1 MPTPINISASRAA
14 ALLGQSEYQT
24 PVSVWLQIME
34 ARDPGFC
41 ARRGYT
47 LPVIEYTPAM
57 RWGHAFES
65 AIVELASAEKG
76 TPITDREKFFAT
88 SGAGEYSRTPELSLE
103 RGHFLT
109 CHIDGL
115 YIGDDPPSLHE
126 GKTTSEFYYYTHF
139 GDPGTDKVPPEYQLQ
154 CQHQMICTGAER
166 VILSVLV
173 FPKRVEEWEE
183 MGYIPVK
190 SENGVWRIDNEKF
203 INAID
208 PIEWARTLAEMGF
221 FHQYEIHAHPE
232 LQSKMLTRYREF
244 WEVNVLGAR
253 EPEPQ
258 SMDDIKCLCPS
269 PVGTVVADE
278 AIERMLYE
286 RESIKS
292 EISAT
297 GALGK
302 RVEQIKVATL
312 DYMRNAG
319 AVIDDESKDKWLLL
333 SRDGRK
339 LASYYRDKRGYYIFR

>member
-65 AIVELASAEKG
+65 AVIELAERKAGIK
-76 TPITDREKFFAT
+76 IVLREYLFTKD
-88 SGAGEYSRTPELSLE
+88 
-103 RGHFLT
+103 FLT
-109 CHIDGL
+109 CHIDGA
-115 YIGDDPPSLHE
+115 YDTPDSESVDVLHE
-126 GKTTSEFYYYTHF
+126 GKTTSEFYYHTHF

>member
-34 ARDPGFC
+34 SREPGFC

-65 AIVELASAEKG
+65 AIVELASAEKA
-76 TPITDREKFFAT
+76 TEITAREALFMVDFDR
-88 SGAGEYSRTPELSLE
+88 LE
-103 RGHFLT
+103 RTNPDKGIIT

-126 GKTTSEFYYYTHF
+126 GKTTSEFYYHTHF

-208 PIEWARTLAEMGF
+208 PIEWAHTLAEMGF

-258 SMDDIKCLCPS
+258 SMDDIKCLCPE

-292 EISAT
+292 EISAS

-302 RVEQIKVATL
+302 RVEQIKVAAL
-312 DYMRNAG
+312 DYMRTAG
-319 AVIDDESKDKWLLL
+319 AVLDDESRDKWLLL

>member
-1 MPTPINISASRAA
+1 MPQPINISASRAA

-65 AIVELASAEKG
+65 AVIELAERKAGIK
-76 TPITDREKFFAT
+76 IVLREYLFTKD
-88 SGAGEYSRTPELSLE
+88 
-103 RGHFLT
+103 FLT
-109 CHIDGL
+109 CHIDGA
-115 YIGDDPPSLHE
+115 YDTPDSESVDVLHE
-126 GKTTSEFYYYTHF
+126 GKTTSEFYYHTHF
-139 GDPGTDKVPPEYQLQ
+139 GDPGTDKVPPEYQIQ

-173 FPKRVEEWEE
+173 FPRRVEEWEE
-183 MGYIPVK
+183 MGWEVQNRGDKFWLFNPGKGGKYYEIPP
-190 SENGVWRIDNEKF
+190 ID
-203 INAID
+203 
-208 PIEWARTLAEMGF
+208 WATPLAQMGF
-221 FHQYEIHAHPE
+221 FHQYEINAHPE

-302 RVEQIKVATL
+302 RVEQIKIAAL

-319 AVIDDESKDKWLLL
+319 AVLDDESKDKWLLL

>member
-65 AIVELASAEKG
+65 AIVELASAARG
-76 TPITDREKFFAT
+76 ATITDRERFFAT

-126 GKTTSEFYYYTHF
+126 GKTTSEFYYHTHF

-173 FPKRVEEWEE
+173 FPRRPEEWEE
-183 MGYIPVK
+183 MGWVAGKDESGNYFLIHNDIGLQHNPKRWATVL
-190 SENGVWRIDNEKF
+190 
-203 INAID
+203 NA
-208 PIEWARTLAEMGF
+208 MGF
-221 FHQYEIHAHPE
+221 FHQYEIHAHAE
-232 LQSKMLTRYREF
+232 LQSKMIARYREF

-258 SMDDIKCLCPS
+258 SMDDIKCLCPE

-319 AVIDDESKDKWLLL
+319 AVLDDESKDKWLLL

-339 LASYYRDKRGYYIFR
+339 LASYGRDKRGYYIFR

>member
-34 ARDPGFC
+34 AREPGFC

-47 LPVIEYTPAM
+47 LPIIEYTPAM
-57 RWGHAFES
+57 RWGHAFEG
-65 AIVELASAEKG
+65 AIVELASAEKA
-76 TPITDREKFFAT
+76 TEITAREALFMVDFD
-88 SGAGEYSRTPELSLE
+88 GLE
-103 RGHFLT
+103 RTNPEHGIIT

-115 YIGDDPPSLHE
+115 YIGDTPPTLHE
-126 GKTTSEFYYYTHF
+126 GKTTSEFYYHTHF
-139 GDPGTDKVPPEYQLQ
+139 GEPGTDRVPGPYQIQ
-154 CQHQMICTGAER
+154 CQHQMICTGAEK

-173 FPKRVEEWEE
+173 FPKRPEEWET
-183 MGYIPVK
+183 MGYMP
-190 SENGVWRIDNEKF
+190 EECPPGTWRVNSAEF
-203 INAID
+203 INSVNPID
-208 PIEWARTLAEMGF
+208 WARTLAEMGF
-221 FHQYEIHAHPE
+221 FHQYEINAHPE
-232 LQSKMLTRYREF
+232 LQKKMLERYREF
-244 WEVNVLGAR
+244 WENNVIGAR

-278 AIERMLYE
+278 TIERMLYE

-302 RVEQIKVATL
+302 RVEQIKVAAL
-312 DYMRNAG
+312 DYMRKSG
-319 AVIDDESKDKWLLL
+319 AVLDDESKDKFLLL

>member
-24 PVSVWLQIME
+24 PVQVWLQIME
-34 ARDPGFC
+34 SREPGFC

-47 LPVIEYTPAM
+47 LPIIEYTPAM

-65 AIVELASAEKG
+65 AIIELASAEKAAG
-76 TPITDREKFFAT
+76 ITDRERLFT
-88 SGAGEYSRTPELSLE
+88 LHLS
-103 RGHFLT
+103 RGHMTPYTDVIT
-109 CHIDGL
+109 CHVDGIYDYHDRGL
-115 YIGDDPPSLHE
+115 PRYAILHE
-126 GKTTSEFYYYTHF
+126 GKTTSEFYYHTHF
-139 GDPGTDKVPPEYQLQ
+139 GEPGTDKVPPEYQLQ

-183 MGYIPVK
+183 MGYMPRYEIK
-190 SENGVWRIDNEKF
+190 MWRIFYGDGQCDF
-203 INAID
+203 VD
-208 PIEWARTLAEMGF
+208 PSDWARTLSQMGF
-221 FHQYEIHAHPE
+221 FHQYEIHAHAE
-232 LQSKMLTRYREF
+232 LQKKMLARYREF
-244 WEVNVLGAR
+244 WEVNVLGER

-258 SMDDIKCLCPS
+258 SMDDIKCLCPE

-302 RVEQIKVATL
+302 RVEQIKVAAL
-312 DYMRNAG
+312 DYMRTAG
-319 AVIDDESKDKWLLL
+319 AVLDDESKDKWLLL

>member
-1 MPTPINISASRAA
+1 MPQPINISASRAA

-47 LPVIEYTPAM
+47 LPVVEYTPAM

-65 AIVELASAEKG
+65 AIVELASAARG
-76 TPITDREKFFAT
+76 ATITDRERFFAT
-88 SGAGEYSRTPELSLE
+88 SGAGEYSRIPELSLE

-126 GKTTSEFYYYTHF
+126 GKTTSEFYYHTHF
-139 GDPGTDKVPPEYQLQ
+139 GEPGTDKVPPEYQLQ
-154 CQHQMICTGAER
+154 CQHQMICTGAEK

-183 MGYIPVK
+183 MGWEI
-190 SENGVWRIDNEKF
+190 NGPDSHDYKI
-203 INAID
+203 INQDLSLNIYT
-208 PIEWARTLAEMGF
+208 IEWAKPLAQMGF

-302 RVEQIKVATL
+302 RVEQIKIAAL
-312 DYMRNAG
+312 YYMRKAG
-319 AVIDDESKDKWLLL
+319 AVLDDESKDKWLLL